1 MKRKRYPVLY
11 LEPAMTIYVC
21 YLLYI
26 ANIDNGR
33 LPRTENYYGM
43 SLSVKLLRYV
53 VFYKTYVLFF
63 SLTKQRTFQKILVLT
78 YKIKKSC
85 SLMQEI
91 ISSSYEENCTLSVE
105 INICKFDAG
114 PDVVRIN

>member
-43 SLSVKLLRYV
+43 SLSVKLLIYV

-91 ISSSYEENCTLSVE
+91 ISSSCEVNCTVSVE
-105 INICKFDAG
+105 INICKLDAC

>member
-1 MKRKRYPVLY
+1 
-11 LEPAMTIYVC
+11 MTIYVC

-33 LPRTENYYGM
+33 LPRTENCYGM
-43 SLSVKLLRYV
+43 SLSVKLLRNV

-78 YKIKKSC
+78 YKIKKSR

-91 ISSSYEENCTLSVE
+91 ISSSYEENCTLSVK
-105 INICKFDAG
+105 INICKFDAN
-114 PDVVRIN
+114 PDVVRKN